1 MADDANA
8 WTRDM
13 APIDYLM
20 YRGEMDQRSRSSMMS
35 VEILDRVPAWDRL
48 REDFDRASRTVLRLR
63 QRVVAPMLPVAPA
76 QWVVDP
82 DFDLDYHLRRIRSP
96 EPGTRR
102 QLLDLAQSFYAGPL
116 DMSRPLW
123 EATLIEGVT
132 AEGGEA
138 ALLWK
143 LSHSVTDGVGGVELD
158 RQIRSYERDPDRGP
172 MPHLPGPR
180 DVAPTELTRR
190 GALRLPFALV
200 SGAGRRAAG
209 ALGIARRAVMHPAA
223 AVSGISQFAG
233 SLQRIVGRPPVELS
247 PLLRRRGLNRRFET
261 LDVPLDGLRRAAKDH
276 GCSVNDAYIAAL
288 CGALRLYHE
297 RLGSHVDAVPLVMPV
312 SLRAGDDPAGG
323 NQWAGVRIA
332 APVGDPDPVR
342 RMQVIREHV
351 ITGKSEPA
359 INALG
364 AIAPVLARLPMELV
378 MSIGG
383 GGATTDVQASN
394 VPGHVQDTYIG
405 GAKVLRNYPFGPLP
419 GAAMMVV
426 MLSHVGHCFV
436 GINYDTASITE
447 HELFARCLQD
457 GFDEVMAAGAD
468 APTRTAART

>member
-1 MADDANA
+1 M
-8 WTRDM
+8 
-13 APIDYLM
+13 
-20 YRGEMDQRSRSSMMS
+20 
-35 VEILDRVPAWDRL
+35 
-48 REDFDRASRTVLRLR
+48 
-63 QRVVAPMLPVAPA
+63 
-76 QWVVDP
+76 
-82 DFDLDYHLRRIRSP
+82 
-96 EPGTRR
+96 
-102 QLLDLAQSFYAGPL
+102 
-116 DMSRPLW
+116 
-123 EATLIEGVT
+123 
-132 AEGGEA
+132 
-138 ALLWK
+138 
-143 LSHSVTDGVGGVELD
+143 
-158 RQIRSYERDPDRGP
+158 
-172 MPHLPGPR
+172 
-180 DVAPTELTRR
+180 
-190 GALRLPFALV
+190 
-200 SGAGRRAAG
+200 
-209 ALGIARRAVMHPAA
+209 
-223 AVSGISQFAG
+223 
-233 SLQRIVGRPPVELS
+233 
-247 PLLRRRGLNRRFET
+247 
-261 LDVPLDGLRRAAKDH
+261 
-276 GCSVNDAYIAAL
+276 
-288 CGALRLYHE
+288 
-297 RLGSHVDAVPLVMPV
+297 